1 MNEVRPGSLGQ
12 RATWTKSRLMT
23 EKTDTNLIQV
33 EIFGQIYK
41 VRGDEDQGYIEELAR
56 YVDSK
61 MKAIA
66 ETTRTIDSLKVA
78 ILAALNIA
86 DEYFKLERDHK
97 GSEKHVA
104 KRASELAD
112 ALDEAIREEA
122 AGSREPSEAPS

>member
-1 MNEVRPGSLGQ
+1 
-12 RATWTKSRLMT
+12 MT

-97 GSEKHVA
+97 GSEKRVA
-104 KRASELAD
+104 ERASELAD

>member
-1 MNEVRPGSLGQ
+1 
-12 RATWTKSRLMT
+12 MT
-23 EKTDTNLIQV
+23 ENTDANLIQV

-66 ETTRTIDSLKVA
+66 DSTRTIDSLKVA

-86 DEYFKLERDHK
+86 DEYFKLEREHK
-97 GSEKHVA
+97 GSEKRVA
-104 KRASELAD
+104 ERASELAD

-122 AGSREPSEAPS
+122 TGSREPSEAPS

>member
-1 MNEVRPGSLGQ
+1 M
-12 RATWTKSRLMT
+12 TKKM
-23 EKTDTNLIQV
+23 DANLIQV

-78 ILAALNIA
+78 VLAALNIT
-86 DEYFKLERDHK
+86 DEYFKLELDHK
-97 GSEKHVA
+97 GSEKRVA
-104 KRASELAD
+104 ERASELAD
-112 ALDEAIREEA
+112 ALEEAIRDEA
-122 AGSREPSEAPS
+122 AESTEPSEASS